1 MADLAVSIEKLPRA
15 IAARSV
21 GYAKRLIVAQSR
33 GWGILRSGMF
43 ATFKLLFVYL
53 ALGPIAGLI
62 GIPYTL
68 LVGDIS
74 LLYRVAMWIAHAGVR
89 AAGIRTEI
97 SGLENVPAGRSCIF
111 MCNHVSN
118 LDPPVVLPLL
128 PGRSSV
134 LLKKELMNIPILG
147 RAMRMGKFVPVERGQ
162 RREAAKASVAAAADA
177 LRSGLH
183 ILVFPEGTRSRDGRL
198 STFKKGPFFLAQET
212 QAPIVPIAIS
222 GTETMMHKGSV
233 RSRREWRG
241 CSCCR
246 RLSRRSMRRVR
257 S

>member
-1 MADLAVSIEKLPRA
+1 MAKGWA
-15 IAARSV
+15 
-21 GYAKRLIVAQSR
+21 GYV
-33 GWGILRSGMF
+33 ILKSGMF

-53 ALGPIAGLI
+53 ALGPLAGVL

-68 LVGDIS
+68 VVGDIS
-74 LLYRVAMWIAHAGVR
+74 LLYRVAMWIANAGVR
-89 AAGIRTEI
+89 AAGIRVVVT
-97 SGLENVPAGRSCIF
+97 GLEHVPVDRPSIY

-118 LDPPVVLPLL
+118 LDPPVLLPML

-147 RAMRMGKFVPVERGQ
+147 RAMRLGQFVPVERGGN
-162 RREAAKASVAAAADA
+162 RDAAQASVIAAGEA

-198 STFKKGPFFLAQET
+198 MTFKKGPFYLAQQM

-233 RSRREWRG
+233 AITPGMARVQLLPVVEPADYATREDLLRA
-241 CSCCR
+241 
-246 RLSRRSMRRVR
+246 VR
-257 S
+257 QAIAEALPEEMKPVDFERAI